1 MDMEV
6 TERDPATINFV
17 MRACSI
23 KTIKSGIAIMRSK
36 GQG

>member
-1 MDMEV
+1 MDMEA

-17 MRACSI
+17 MRACNI
-23 KTIKSGIAIMRSK
+23 KTIKGGIAVMRSK